1 MSNSILLIDDEEKF
15 AQMLQELLQA
25 NGYESDYCLNP
36 KEAIALLGKEDYD
49 LVITDYKMPE
59 MDGAEFLQKARKI
72 NPDLPV
78 IMISGLMNMTELI
91 KVANIGVTLVLEKP
105 FKTEE
110 LIEHVARFVRTEPE
124 DGSAQES
131 LGVEASELNFQSD
144 PVPVTYPCPAKY
156 FGDASSENK
165 RFLESIWKMANAFRH
180 LSFSAQP
187 GAEIR
192 LLAKEIME
200 WTDQDPEAEV
210 VRIDHLDTSTDFTR
224 NWILETEPFPAV
236 LVIDLR
242 DGPWKEET
250 LDALVKWIA
259 FVEGSGKDLSLSRIL
274 YVLPTG
280 VRFLPAELSLDPAT
294 RDLFAGECPVLMP
307 LRDRILDVA
316 LYLGRLL
323 GKDERERLGSHTLK
337 QLLHYSW
344 PGGYQ
349 ELSSRVGSLK
359 AHLAAGDELDE
370 SRVMEILADRG
381 ADSLALK
388 GDLSLEGYL
397 CRRQREYIL
406 LHRETGEDLKH
417 TLHRLGI
424 EELPVDPEKI
434 LKDEVLVYPD
444 LLTKSGL

>member
-1 MSNSILLIDDEEKF
+1 MSKPILLIDDEEKF
-15 AQMLQELLQA
+15 AQMLQELLQVS
-25 NGYESDYCLNP
+25 GYESDYCLNP
-36 KEAIALLGKEDYD
+36 EEAIALLGREDYD

-78 IMISGLMNMTELI
+78 IMVSGLMNMSELI

-105 FKTEE
+105 FKTED
-110 LIEHVARFVRTEPE
+110 LLEHVARFVRTEPE
-124 DGSAQES
+124 DGSALEAP
-131 LGVEASELNFQSD
+131 GVEASELNFQSD
-144 PVPVTYPCPAKY
+144 PVPVTYPSPARH
-156 FGDASSENK
+156 FGDASVENK
-165 RFLESIWKMANAFRH
+165 RFLESIWEMANTFRH
-180 LSFSAQP
+180 IPLYAQP

-200 WTDQDPEAEV
+200 WTDQDPKAEV
-210 VRIDHLDTSTDFTR
+210 VRIDHLDTGTDFTR
-224 NWILETEPFPAV
+224 NWVLGTDPFPAV

-250 LDALVKWIA
+250 LEALANWVA

-280 VRFLPAELSLDPAT
+280 ARFVPGEVPLDPALG
-294 RDLFAGECPVLMP
+294 DLFAGECPVLMP

-323 GKDERERLGSHTLK
+323 GKEERERLGSNTLK
-337 QLLHYSW
+337 RLLHYSW
-344 PGGYQ
+344 PGGYH

-359 AHLAAGDELDE
+359 AHLAAGEALDE
-370 SRVMEILADRG
+370 DRIMEILSNRG

-388 GDLSLEGYL
+388 GDLSLAGYL
-397 CRRQREYIL
+397 CRRQREYVL
-406 LHRETGEDLKH
+406 LHREKGEDLKN

-424 EELPVDPEKI
+424 EEPPVDPEQI
-434 LKDEVLVYPD
+434 LKDEVLIYPH
-444 LLTKSGL
+444 LLPQSGS